1 MYLIGITGGT
11 GCGKST
17 IVDKII
23 NEISDKDICVLS
35 QDSYYNDNSNLTFEQ
50 RDKLNYDIPEAL
62 DFELFYEHLKL
73 LKDGFSIN
81 RPNYCF
87 TNHLRT
93 KDTTLIK
100 PKKIIIIEGILILSD
115 ENIRN
120 ILNHRIYIDV
130 AENIREE
137 RRVERDFVD
146 RGRNKL
152 NTIKL
157 FNELLYPMHNLH
169 IDPVKKYCNLILE
182 NNNLDSGCDVII
194 SNFIKKVLKN
204 EI

>member
-23 NEISDKDICVLS
+23 SEISDTDICVLS
-35 QDSYYNDNSNLTFEQ
+35 QDSYYKDNSDLTFEQ
-50 RDKLNYDIPEAL
+50 RDELNYDIPEAI

-87 TNHLRT
+87 SNHLRT
-93 KDTTLIK
+93 NDTTLIL
-100 PKKIIIIEGILILSD
+100 PKKIIIIEGILILSN

-120 ILNHRIYIDV
+120 ILNHRIFIDV
-130 AENIREE
+130 EENIREQ
-137 RRVERDFVD
+137 RRVERDFVE
-146 RGRNKL
+146 RGRNKV
-152 NTIKL
+152 NTIQL
-157 FNELLYPMHNLH
+157 FKELLHPMHNLH
-169 IDPVKKYCNLILE
+169 INPVKKYCDLILD
-182 NNNLDSGCDVII
+182 NNNLDSDCDIRI

>member
-73 LKDGFSIN
+73 LKNGFSIN

-157 FNELLYPMHNLH
+157 FNELLHPMHNLH
-169 IDPVKKYCNLILE
+169 IGPVKKYCDLILE

>member
-93 KDTTLIK
+93 KDTTLIE

-130 AENIREE
+130 AENIREN

-146 RGRNKL
+146 RGRKKL

-157 FNELLYPMHNLH
+157 FNELLHPMHNSH
-169 IDPVKKYCNLILE
+169 IEPVKKYCDLILE

>member
-120 ILNHRIYIDV
+120 ILNHRVYIDV

-157 FNELLYPMHNLH
+157 FNELHHPMHNLH
-169 IDPVKKYCNLILE
+169 IDPVKKYCDLILE

>member
-23 NEISDKDICVLS
+23 NVISDKDICVLS

-100 PKKIIIIEGILILSD
+100 PKKIIIIEGILILSN

-120 ILNHRIYIDV
+120 ILNHRIYIEVD
-130 AENIREE
+130 ENIREE
-137 RRVERDFVD
+137 RRVERDFVE
-146 RGRNKL
+146 RGRNKI
-152 NTIKL
+152 NTIQL
-157 FNELLYPMHNLH
+157 FKELLHPMHNLH
-169 IDPVKKYCNLILE
+169 INPVKKYCDLILD
-182 NNNLDSGCDVII
+182 NNNLDSDCDVRI

>member
-17 IVDKII
+17 IVEKAI

-35 QDSYYNDNSNLTFEQ
+35 QDSYYKDNSNLSFEQ

-73 LKDGFSIN
+73 LKDGFSIKT
-81 RPNYCF
+81 PNYSF
-87 TNHLRT
+87 SNHLRT
-93 KDTTLIK
+93 NDTTLIM

-115 ENIRN
+115 KNIRN
-120 ILNHRIYIDV
+120 ILNHRVYIEVD
-130 AENIREE
+130 ENIREK
-137 RRVERDFVD
+137 RRVERDFVE

-157 FNELLYPMHNLH
+157 FNELLHPMHNLH
-169 IDPVKKYCNLILE
+169 IEPVKKYCDLILD
-182 NNNLDSGCDVII
+182 NNNLDSDCDVRI

>member
-146 RGRNKL
+146 RGRNKH

-157 FNELLYPMHNLH
+157 FNELLHPMHNLH
-169 IDPVKKYCNLILE
+169 IEPVKKYCDLILE

>member
-115 ENIRN
+115 DNIRN

-146 RGRNKL
+146 RGRKKL

-157 FNELLYPMHNLH
+157 FNELLHPMHNLH
-169 IDPVKKYCNLILE
+169 IDTVKKYCDLILE
-182 NNNLDSGCDVII
+182 NNNLDSDCDIII

>member
-17 IVDKII
+17 IVEKVI
-23 NEISDKDICVLS
+23 NKISDKDICVLS
-35 QDSYYNDNSNLTFEQ
+35 QDSYYKDNSNLSFEQ

-73 LKDGFSIN
+73 LKDGFSIK
-81 RPNYCF
+81 RPNYSF
-87 TNHLRT
+87 SNHLRT
-93 KDTTLIK
+93 NDTTLIM

-120 ILNHRIYIDV
+120 ILNHRIYINVD
-130 AENIREE
+130 ENIREE
-137 RRVERDFVD
+137 RRVERDFVE

-157 FNELLYPMHNLH
+157 FNELLHPMHNLH
-169 IDPVKKYCNLILE
+169 IEPVKKYCDLILD
-182 NNNLDSGCDVII
+182 NNNLDSDCDVRI

>member
-1 MYLIGITGGT
+1 MYLIGLTGGT

-17 IVDKII
+17 IVEKII
-23 NEISDKDICVLS
+23 SEISDTDICVLS
-35 QDSYYNDNSNLTFEQ
+35 QDSYYKDNSDLTFEQ

-87 TNHLRT
+87 SNHLRT
-93 KDTTLIK
+93 NDTTLIL
-100 PKKIIIIEGILILSD
+100 PKKIIIIEGILILSN

-120 ILNHRIYIDV
+120 ILNHRIFIDV
-130 AENIREE
+130 EENIREQ
-137 RRVERDFVD
+137 RRVERDFVE
-146 RGRNKL
+146 RGRNKI
-152 NTIKL
+152 NTIQL
-157 FNELLYPMHNLH
+157 FKELLHPMHNLH
-169 IDPVKKYCNLILE
+169 INPVKKYCDLILD
-182 NNNLDSGCDVII
+182 NNNLDSDCDIRI

>member
-23 NEISDKDICVLS
+23 SEISDTDICVLS
-35 QDSYYNDNSNLTFEQ
+35 QDSYYKDNSDLTFEQ
-50 RDKLNYDIPEAL
+50 RDELNYDIPEAL

-87 TNHLRT
+87 SNHLRT
-93 KDTTLIK
+93 NDTTLIL
-100 PKKIIIIEGILILSD
+100 PKKIIIIEGILILSN

-120 ILNHRIYIDV
+120 ILNHRIFIDV
-130 AENIREE
+130 EENIREQ
-137 RRVERDFVD
+137 RRVERDFVE
-146 RGRNKL
+146 RGRNKV
-152 NTIKL
+152 NTIQL
-157 FNELLYPMHNLH
+157 FKELLHPMHNLH
-169 IDPVKKYCNLILE
+169 INPVKKYCDLILD
-182 NNNLDSGCDVII
+182 NNNLDSDCDIRI

>member
-157 FNELLYPMHNLH
+157 FNELLHPMHNLH
-169 IDPVKKYCNLILE
+169 IDPSYKHIFL
-182 NNNLDSGCDVII
+182 
-194 SNFIKKVLKN
+194 
-204 EI
+204 

>member
-23 NEISDKDICVLS
+23 CEISDTDICVLS
-35 QDSYYNDNSNLTFEQ
+35 QDSYYKDNSDLTFEQ
-50 RDKLNYDIPEAL
+50 RDELNYDIPEAI

-87 TNHLRT
+87 SNHLRT
-93 KDTTLIK
+93 NDTTLIL
-100 PKKIIIIEGILILSD
+100 PKKIIIIEGILILSN

-120 ILNHRIYIDV
+120 ILNHRIFIDV
-130 AENIREE
+130 EENIREQ
-137 RRVERDFVD
+137 RRVERDFVE
-146 RGRNKL
+146 RGRKKV
-152 NTIKL
+152 NTIQL
-157 FNELLYPMHNLH
+157 FKELLHPMHNLH
-169 IDPVKKYCNLILE
+169 IRPVKKYCNLILK

>member
-23 NEISDKDICVLS
+23 NVISETDICVLS
-35 QDSYYNDNSNLTFEQ
+35 QDSYYKDNSNLTFEQ

-73 LKDGFSIN
+73 LKNGSSIN
-81 RPNYCF
+81 RPNYSF
-87 TNHLRT
+87 SNHLRT
-93 KDTTLIK
+93 NETTLII

-120 ILNHRIYIDV
+120 ILNHKIFIDV
-130 AENIREE
+130 DENVREK
-137 RRVERDFVD
+137 RRVERDFIE
-146 RGRNKL
+146 RGRKKL
-152 NTIKL
+152 NTIQLFKKL
-157 FNELLYPMHNLH
+157 LHPMHNLH
-169 IDPVKKYCNLILE
+169 IRPVKKYCDLILD
-182 NNNLDSGCDVII
+182 NNNLDSGCDVRI